1 MDPIKKYLEEIMDL
15 KRVATIKFRFV
26 DGGIT
31 ETKGHIVR
39 LDSVSG
45 RDMLQTDTGLLIGT
59 DQILEVNGR
68 TFENIC

>member
-1 MDPIKKYLEEIMDL
+1 MNTIKEYLEEMMDL
-15 KRVATIKFRFV
+15 KQVATIKFRFV

-45 RDMLQTDTGLLIGT
+45 RDMVETDTGLLIGI
-59 DQILEVNGR
+59 DQILEINGR
-68 TFENIC
+68 SFENIC